1 MDSMVQGHEWL
12 VLINREDRRKMSTR
26 EVRAEV
32 RAGTLA
38 RQTLVWRAGMN
49 SWASID
55 SIAELAPAEGSS
67 PAVPRGRPP
76 GSHNRRFAETVASN
90 HRIAEQIAALR
101 ASHRRRVARDVVATV
116 AAVVLTFAATFYA
129 LHAAGVF

>member
-1 MDSMVQGHEWL
+1 MNSMVQGQEWW

-49 SWASID
+49 AWASID
-55 SIAELAPAEGSS
+55 SIAELAPAEARS
-67 PAVPRGRPP
+67 PAAPRGRPP
-76 GSHNRRFAETVASN
+76 GSYNRRFAETVASN
-90 HRIAEQIAALR
+90 HRMAEQVAALR
-101 ASHRRRVARDVVATV
+101 VSHSQRVVRERVVTA
-116 AAVVLTFAATFYA
+116 AAVALAFAATFYA